1 MSVLNYTRKKNT
13 RSPKGVEMFAFV
25 FIKFFY
31 LYWYIYIIIILNR
44 KVLLDYCSVV
54 YGSASKSTPI
64 PAQQVLAGAIPLD
77 IRWKQLMTN
86 YWTNLKGHNEQHLT
100 KVVVQEC
107 TEVLSTV
114 IPEAEPWT
122 RSTTLAD
129 MNLLEL
135 KKSEWGK
142 VSLLTAFFSSCKRAL
157 YSQYVQIHTD
167 GSRTSDN
174 CGCFFSSRK
183 KSYWNNAYS
192 KLSGSLV
199 SGDAGSTLG
208 SAFDS
213 GD

>member
-31 LYWYIYIIIILNR
+31 LYWYIYIIIFLNR

-107 TEVLSTV
+107 TELLSTV

-142 VSLLTAFFSSCKRAL
+142 VSLLTAFSVHVREHYTPSMYKYILTVQEHQTTVAAFSVPEKK
-157 YSQYVQIHTD
+157 VIGIMHTA
-167 GSRTSDN
+167 N
-174 CGCFFSSRK
+174 
-183 KSYWNNAYS
+183 Y
-192 KLSGSLV
+192 
-199 SGDAGSTLG
+199 LG
-208 SAFDS
+208 V
-213 GD
+213 